1 MLQGATIVD
10 FAYHVHTDVGNQMVG
25 AKVNG
30 KPAPVSQT
38 VANADVIEIRRHEGP
53 PTKFQIASH
62 EVRLSSAVRAS
73 PGA

>member
-1 MLQGATIVD
+1 MD

-38 VANADVIEIRRHEGP
+38 VANADVIEIRRHEGG
-53 PTKFQIASH
+53 PTRLQIASH
-62 EVRLSSAVRAS
+62 QV
-73 PGA
+73 GC